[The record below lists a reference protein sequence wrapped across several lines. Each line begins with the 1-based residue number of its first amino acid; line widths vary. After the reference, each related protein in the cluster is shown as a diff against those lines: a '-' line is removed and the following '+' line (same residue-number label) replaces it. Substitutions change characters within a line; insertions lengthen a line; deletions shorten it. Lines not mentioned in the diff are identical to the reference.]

1 MRILLPLFAMLGG
14 VPMSASA
21 DSNFMTDELPS
32 IIRNI
37 AQDASNGEP
46 QAVASREVV
55 AFALGAVNNQINFL
69 EGEIVAGSRFTY
81 LDFSIGSD
89 IFGLDTGSDTKTELM
104 AVYGLYEDKNL
115 FLFNQGSIVNFDG
128 RNTYNLGIGAR
139 RISNDETVIIGANAF
154 YDYEAGSGHERL
166 GLGLELL
173 TSMFEFRANKY
184 NAISGTI
191 NYSGIEETALDG
203 RDFKLT
209 ANLPYF
215 YSSNIHFTSSEWN
228 DGMAYKTETEELGI
242 SAELLPNVVFELS
255 RQKKDSTQSDTVASV
270 SYSIPLGSTPRI
282 ERRMQDGVWS
292 TRLKPIR
299 ESLYQPVQR
308 ENRIMKKAI
317 RLGVSVSGY

>member
-1 MRILLPLFAMLGG
+1 
-14 VPMSASA
+14 MSVSA
-21 DSNFMTDELPS
+21 DNNFVTDELPS

-37 AQDASNGEP
+37 AQGASNGDP

-55 AFALGAVNNQINFL
+55 AFALGAVNNQVNFL

-89 IFGLDTGSDTKTELM
+89 IFGLDTGSDAKTELM

-115 FLFNQGSIVNFDG
+115 FLFNQGSVVNFDG

-184 NAISGTI
+184 NAISGAI
-191 NYSGIEETALDG
+191 NYRGIDEAALDG

-215 YSSNIHFTSSEWN
+215 YSSNINFTSSTWS
-228 DGMAYKTETEELGI
+228 DGAGYKIETEELGV
-242 SAELLPNVVFELS
+242 SAEVLPNVVLGFS
-255 RQKKDSTQSDTVASV
+255 RQTTDSAASDTVASI
-270 SYSIPLGSTPRI
+270 SYSIPLGVTPRV
-282 ERRMQDGVWS
+282 EKRMQDGVWS
-292 TRLKPIR
+292 TKLKPIR
-299 ESLYQPVQR
+299 DSLYQPVQR

-317 RLGVSVSGY
+317 RLGVTVSGY